1 MKMQVGGVLV
11 FLLLPLGFSTAAK
24 LRARSRVRDAS
35 VNATSATAN
44 LTSAFASLSSEI
56 QPAGQCS
63 LMGGMVL
70 PKVSARCCFSI
81 QVATQRGLAEY
92 DMAEPCKGAWRC
104 QADGVTPEPAFEE
117 QARHEVC
124 TDSTCIAGVQSAM
137 KANWKT
143 AKAAPYMDALCDA
156 RTASI
161 AEGTEAGLIRAS
173 AEGLESIRRRRRK
186 NGNETKSQ
194 GGNQPACFPGES
206 VVQVQGRGPIPI
218 ASVRVGDL
226 VLVAKPEVGA
236 PLEYEPLV
244 DWLHVAKGAESS
256 FVTIHHEQGVF
267 RASPGHIV
275 FAASGNLGYDDM
287 PAGLLQKGDVLFA
300 MKDNN
305 LGPSKILSI
314 EYDSVSSGMYAPLTH
329 TGTIVVD
336 GVLASNYA
344 TPSLEVRLPH
354 WLAHAGFWPVR
365 MFHSLGFATL
375 LSAVKPMFFGDN
387 ELKGPEPEIQDTMHP
402 YCSFLYKGLNAQ
414 KLLQTV

>member
-1 MKMQVGGVLV
+1 MMRIVFTLALFPLVCQGVL
-11 FLLLPLGFSTAAK
+11 
-24 LRARSRVRDAS
+24 LRQTQRNIDAS
-35 VNATSATAN
+35 VNATSETAN
-44 LTSAFASLSSEI
+44 LTSAFASLSLEI

-124 TDSTCIAGVQSAM
+124 RDSTCISGVQSAM

-143 AKAAPYMDALCDA
+143 ARAAKYMDALCDA
-156 RTASI
+156 RTVSV

-173 AEGLESIRRRRRK
+173 AEGMTSTQGRTGKKGKGKK
-186 NGNETKSQ
+186 NKKKGEDAK
-194 GGNQPACFPGES
+194 CFPGEA
-206 VVQVQGRGPIPI
+206 VVQVQGRGLVPI
-218 ASVRVGDL
+218 ASVRIGDL
-226 VLVAKPEVGA
+226 VLVAKPEAGA
-236 PLEYEPLV
+236 PLEYEALL
-244 DWLHVAKGAESS
+244 DWLHVAKGVESS

-267 RASPGHIV
+267 RASPNHLV

-287 PAGLLQKGDVLFA
+287 PAGLLRESDVLFA
-300 MKDNN
+300 IKDNS
-305 LGPSKILSI
+305 LGPSKILAI
-314 EYDSVSSGMYAPLTH
+314 EYDSFSLGMYAPLTH

-344 TPSLEVRLPH
+344 TPSRGVRLPH
-354 WLAHAGFWPVR
+354 WLAHAVFWPVR
-365 MFHSLGFATL
+365 IFHSLGFARMF
-375 LSAVKPMFFGDN
+375 SAAKPMFFGDN
-387 ELKGPEPEIQDTMHP
+387 ELKGPEAEALDTMHP
-402 YCSFLYKGLNAQ
+402 YCSFLYKGLNVH
-414 KLLQTV
+414 KFLQTA